1 MLLKFLKLS
10 YLARINSYIF
20 IFYFCFLGIPFADS
34 NCDLSIKNNS
44 FYEISYIEINIADK
58 RKWQKNLAKLLN
70 NKIYNK
76 WNSDESNA
84 SKSKKKYDAIVKFQF
99 KNDLNCKF
107 SAEVK
112 FHGDGGDHI
121 DFRDNFPLSSM
132 NVKLKSGNINNVVN
146 FILFIPETR
155 NKDNEIFTTS
165 FLKHTGFLAPETFY
179 TNVKINDG
187 FHKFIFQEKIR
198 KEFLERNNLV
208 EGPIYGGHEN
218 FYRYN
223 EFERVG
229 RILNSNWIKKDGNK
243 DRLNLAFDL
252 LDFVNLL
259 YLKDPKLNKNL
270 YLKDA
275 PFLEIDLDILYKNEI
290 KKISEF
296 DAIMYLLSGYHALRG
311 DNRRLYYHPILHEFM
326 PIYYDG
332 EVTILNKS
340 VEDFFIDFE
349 NNNKRS
355 DFDRI
360 HYPVPPYSVAAGI
373 NGTKKYL
380 EKVNSKNLLKELQLR
395 GLNINKKKLEF
406 ILERINKRYDILSSI
421 TIKKPDLKL
430 NQSVYKQYSN
440 NISDRLI
447 FKNKNNQKSN
457 YVHCNFKDTSCKEVY
472 LNFKDQIN
480 LLKQNYKKKNLA
492 EYQYINSSFDDYKS
506 GKIIRKK
513 LGIKKYNTQ
522 IINNNFIVK
531 YNDYI
536 KIDIDEKKKILKID
550 QIDQRGR
557 LIISHSTINDWKIL
571 LHGKKT
577 NKKKQPIVDNL
588 TGCITIINSKI
599 ENMSF
604 LANKGYCEDAI
615 NFVNSVGNIKEIIL
629 ESSISDAVDA
639 DFSELTFEKI
649 LIKNSYNDCLD
660 LSFGNYILVSGTFK
674 NCNDKAISVGEKSS
688 LNIKKVLIE
697 NSNIGIAS
705 KDSSLVKIKDANI
718 VQVKNCLSA
727 YKKKQEFFGGSII
740 VEKLNC
746 KNYLDKIEKDF
757 FSSIEILNEL

>member
-1 MLLKFLKLS
+1 MLLKLLKLS
-10 YLARINSYIF
+10 YLARVNSYIF
-20 IFYFCFLGIPFADS
+20 IFYFCFLGISFADA
-34 NCDLSIKNNS
+34 NCDLNIKNNS
-44 FYEISYIEINIADK
+44 FYEISYIEINITDK

-70 NKIYNK
+70 QKIYNK
-76 WNSDESNA
+76 WNSDESKA
-84 SKSKKKYDAIVKFQF
+84 RKSKKKHDAVVKFQF
-99 KNDLNCKF
+99 KDDLNCEF
-107 SAEVK
+107 SAEIK

-121 DFRDNFPLSSM
+121 DFRGNFPLSSM
-132 NVKLKSGNINNVVN
+132 NVKLKNGNINNVVN

-187 FHKFIFQEKIR
+187 FYKFIFQEKIR

-218 FYRYN
+218 FYRY
-223 EFERVG
+223 EDFERVA
-229 RILNSNWIKKDGNK
+229 RIQNSNWIKEGNK
-243 DRLNLAFDL
+243 DRLELTFNL

-259 YLKDPKLNKNL
+259 YLKDAKLNRNL
-270 YLKDA
+270 YIEDV
-275 PFLEIDLDILYKNEI
+275 PFLEIDLDILYKNEM
-290 KKISEF
+290 KEISEF
-296 DAIMYLLSGYHALRG
+296 DAMMYLLSGYHSLRG
-311 DNRRLYYHPILHEFM
+311 DNRRLYYHPILHEFL

-332 EVTILNKS
+332 EVTILNKT
-340 VEDFFIDFE
+340 VENFFIDFE
-349 NNNKRS
+349 NNHKRS

-360 HYPVPPYSVAAGI
+360 HFPIPPYSVTVGI
-373 NGTKKYL
+373 NGVKKYL
-380 EKVNSKNLLKELQLR
+380 EKVNNKNLLNQLKLR
-395 GLNINKKKLEF
+395 GLNISEKKLEM
-406 ILERINKRYDILSSI
+406 ILERIMKRYDKLSSI
-421 TIKKPDLKL
+421 TIKKPDLNL
-430 NQSVYKQYSN
+430 NQSVYKKYSN
-440 NISDRLI
+440 NISDRLV

-457 YVHCNFKDTSCKEVY
+457 YIHCNFIGTFCKEVY
-472 LNFKDQIN
+472 LNFKDQID
-480 LLKQNYKKKNLA
+480 LLKQNYKKKNLV

-522 IINNNFIVK
+522 IIDNNFIVK

-550 QIDQRGR
+550 QIDHRGR

-571 LHGKKT
+571 FHGKKT
-577 NKKKQPIVDNL
+577 NKKNQLIVDNL
-588 TGCITIINSKI
+588 TGCITIVNSKI
-599 ENMSF
+599 KNISF
-604 LANKGYCEDAI
+604 FANKAYCEDAI
-615 NFVNSVGNIKEIIL
+615 NFVNSVGNIREIII

-660 LSFGNYILVSGTFK
+660 LSFGNYILVSGTLN
-674 NCNDKAISVGEKSS
+674 NCGDKAISVGEKSS

-697 NSNIGIAS
+697 NSNIGVAS
-705 KDSSLVKIKDANI
+705 KDSSVVKIKDANI
-718 VQVKNCLSA
+718 VHVKNCLSA
-727 YKKKQEFFGGSII
+727 YNKKQEFYGGNII

-746 KNYLDKIEKDF
+746 KNFLDKIEKDF